1 MALQYVQSRQPQR
14 RNSILGTIGTLAT
27 LGGMAT
33 GLPWLGALGTFASGT
48 DALINGGGSGNSG
61 NVVKE
66 TGGALNELLKGLKD
80 APSSITDNNIAKTPV
95 QQATDKMKKIAEKT
109 GETDA
114 SSSVRASS
122 TNTPEFIK
130 NLGKDYTDSNGNL
143 WEWYNKGGCFGTG
156 GHRPYS
162 PFNSVWDIFRG

>member
-27 LGGMAT
+27 LGGIAT
-33 GLPWLGALGTFASGT
+33 GSPFLSALGTFSSGT
-48 DALINGGGSGNSG
+48 DALLNGGGGGNSG
-61 NVVKE
+61 NVIKE
-66 TGGALNELLKGLKD
+66 TGGALGNVLNGLKD
-80 APSSITDNNIAKTPV
+80 IWQKPTDNNIAKTPV

-143 WEWYNKGGCFGTG
+143 WEWDPKGGCFGTG

-162 PFNSVWDIFRG
+162 PFNSLYDWFRG